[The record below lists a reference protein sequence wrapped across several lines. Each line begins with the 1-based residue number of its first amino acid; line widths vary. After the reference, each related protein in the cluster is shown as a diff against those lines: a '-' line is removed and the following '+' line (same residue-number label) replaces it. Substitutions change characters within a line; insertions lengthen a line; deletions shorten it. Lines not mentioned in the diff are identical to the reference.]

1 MEEKEKYTREDIN
14 YLKTLPRDQLT
25 PKQRGLVNLNPPTVG
40 TVLNPK
46 GKQKGMKNWS
56 THFQKLMGSETFF
69 KTIVNKMPGE
79 WDNLVDNTPGEVI
92 AAGLIAITSREI
104 MKALSS
110 GRSID
115 RNTKEAISLINKLGF
130 GEKFV
135 VDTDDSFFHKT
146 VINFNVVPP
155 KHRIDDEYEGQ
166 ENKIQE
172 AEVMSLG
179 GLEIPNE
186 PVQEIQPID
195 QNVKQ

>member
-1 MEEKEKYTREDIN
+1 
-14 YLKTLPRDQLT
+14 
-25 PKQRGLVNLNPPTVG
+25 
-40 TVLNPK
+40 
-46 GKQKGMKNWS
+46 
-56 THFQKLMGSETFF
+56 
-69 KTIVNKMPGE
+69 
-79 WDNLVDNTPGEVI
+79 
-92 AAGLIAITSREI
+92 